1 MYVFTTGITQIPAS
15 QAIGTSI
22 CQLYNLS
29 AETLLYKWEAL
40 NFRPSA
46 TRSEISEFTMDS
58 IIALKAQIQRDI
70 VKENAKRPQHRAI
83 GVTNTAI
90 VNRSRLP
97 VNMHK
102 TAVVGQNPTIAQM
115 KVEEGFGVPGPSK
128 SSSVVFKGPAND
140 PSSRKYRS
148 YRYMYEKILERSEA
162 LDDRIEE
169 FSELIKEH
177 YNVAE
182 LGDPTSGTDV
192 CATIYRCVML
202 VYTVKD
208 DIIVTG
214 RIVYDADT
222 ADTAPPRLTE
232 TSMALEASRAN
243 GGKRVALRL
252 DSSVT
257 IRGAAQG
264 AGSVGLFPGSIVA
277 LKGKNGGGNWFLV
290 KEILSLPPLKPSPTS
305 FRLPSI
311 KSDSAVDPSFSI
323 HIACG
328 PYTPDADLSYKP
340 WRALVKTL
348 KASKPSV
355 VLLMGPFIDVQHPKI
370 KTGETDMLPDAL
382 FRSLFIEH
390 LRTYLDSSPGSIAVL
405 VPSIRDLISRQAVYP
420 QGELD
425 PELTASDPR
434 IHLLPNPSRFSIN
447 DITFGVTS
455 VDVVYHLKK
464 EELSIKGAE
473 VDPIPSAS
481 PDDTGTDVMANTCR
495 HILQQRSF
503 YPLFPVPL
511 DVSHEVNLSVTH
523 LDGLRLADGTDN
535 PPDILIL
542 PSRLKQFSKVV
553 QTTTMINPSF
563 LSKGTFAKLDIAAG
577 STDSYKERIKTE
589 VVKLEA

>member
-1 MYVFTTGITQIPAS
+1 
-15 QAIGTSI
+15 
-22 CQLYNLS
+22 
-29 AETLLYKWEAL
+29 
-40 NFRPSA
+40 
-46 TRSEISEFTMDS
+46 MDS

-70 VKENAKRPQHRAI
+70 VKENAKRPQHRTI

-148 YRYMYEKILERSEA
+148 S

-182 LGDPTSGTDV
+182 LGDPTSGTD
-192 CATIYRCVML
+192 
-202 VYTVKD
+202 D

-222 ADTAPPRLTE
+222 TDTAPPRLTE
-232 TSMALEASRAN
+232 TSIALEASRAN

-277 LKGKNGGGNWFLV
+277 LKGKNGGGSWFLV

-311 KSDSAVDPSFSI
+311 KADSAVDPSFSI

-434 IHLLPNPSRFSIN
+434 IHLLPNPARFSIN

-464 EELSIKGAE
+464 EELSIKGTE

-542 PSRLKQFSKVV
+542 PSRLKQFSKVSLLLFRQNDVNMELTTYSKVV
-553 QTTTMINPSF
+553 QTTTVINPSF